1 MIGTIA
7 VAVVDV
13 LLVDGVVE
21 AAVDVDAAVVV
32 AATVAVVSAALLES
46 ELHATTPT
54 RAESDN
60 SVGRVRKRFIDDS
73 PVCAGASRR
82 GL

>member
-1 MIGTIA
+1 MGTIA
-7 VAVVDV
+7 AAVVAAP
-13 LLVDGVVE
+13 LVDGVVD

-46 ELHATTPT
+46 ELHATTAT

-60 SVGRVRKRFIDDS
+60 SVGRAGKRFIDDS
-73 PVCAGASRR
+73 PVRFGAPRR
-82 GL
+82 RL